1 MWFKNLALFQ
11 LTEKF
16 TLTVEE
22 VEKHLNEHAFA
33 PCSTSAPVSMGWVSP
48 LGNNAPIVHAA
59 SGFMLMAFK
68 VQEKI
73 VPASVIKELV
83 DEKVA
88 EIELQES
95 RTVKKK
101 EKDTLKEEIYQTLL
115 PRAFT
120 RNSVI
125 NAYIDT
131 QNGWLVVN
139 ASSAKKAELL
149 TVNLRKA
156 LGSLK
161 IRIPEVLPVS
171 MRLTQWLKT
180 NEYPAALTIEDQ
192 CILQDDKDA
201 SGIIRC
207 QRQNLFTDDIL
218 SLIES
223 GRETV
228 QLGLSWQDQ
237 LSFIINDEFMIKSVK
252 FLEMVQDK
260 ANDIVSET
268 KQERFDADFIIMA
281 ETLREFIDF
290 LMQVFA
296 KEATAGLD
304 LNEQNTTPKLT
315 GKSTPKEDKAPWEEV
330 DEMENATEQTDKN
343 PGTLLQQDK

>member
-1 MWFKNLALFQ
+1 
-11 LTEKF
+11 
-16 TLTVEE
+16 
-22 VEKHLNEHAFA
+22 
-33 PCSTSAPVSMGWVSP
+33 
-48 LGNNAPIVHAA
+48 
-59 SGFMLMAFK
+59 
-68 VQEKI
+68 
-73 VPASVIKELV
+73 
-83 DEKVA
+83 
-88 EIELQES
+88 
-95 RTVKKK
+95 
-101 EKDTLKEEIYQTLL
+101 
-115 PRAFT
+115 
-120 RNSVI
+120 VI

-330 DEMENATEQTDKN
+330 DEMANATSQTDKKVD
-343 PGTLLQQDK
+343 TLLQQDK